1 MSQVLIDISQMQFD
15 IVNQGILRSLP
26 GC

>member
-1 MSQVLIDISQMQFD
+1 MQFD
-15 IVNQGILRSLP
+15 IVNQGILQLLP

>member
-1 MSQVLIDISQMQFD
+1 MQFD